1 MQGTSTHFL
10 EGTGELR
17 SLIRSHD
24 WSASPLQAPD
34 TWPESFKTLV
44 GFALDSKFPM
54 FLAWGKELACVYN
67 DAYSEILGV
76 KHPWALG
83 QRFQDVWPELWDG
96 VLPLVERALSG
107 EAVYLENLPLAMY
120 RNGFEE
126 TAWFTFTYSPI
137 RNDVGIIQGMCCTCV
152 ETTQHMLAERQRA
165 LEIER
170 LQSLFQQTPGF
181 MALMSGPEH
190 VYELTNPTYLQLLG
204 HRNVIGQG
212 VREALPELAGQ
223 GYFEILD
230 RVFASGEPF
239 IGEAL
244 PVKLQRQPNSPL
256 DERLLDFIF
265 QPVKDRDGKVTGIF
279 IQGSDVTEAVKAKQA
294 LTESEQR
301 MRQLANTIPHLAWMA
316 NPDGSIH
323 WYNDRW
329 YEFTG
334 LSEDKIGQWKWEDII
349 DPPYLQSIMDRWG
362 ASVATGVPYEFT
374 GPVRSAKGEY
384 RTFYMTASP
393 LRDANGNIVQWFGIN
408 TDVTE
413 IHKAQEELLAAS
425 RRKDDFLA
433 MLAHELRNPLAP
445 INSAAELL
453 KLASQENA
461 TLQKTSSIIMRQV
474 AHMRELLDDLLD
486 VSRVTRGLITLQ
498 EEEVDLKTVVAEAV
512 EQVQGLM
519 ETKKQLLLIQDATK
533 QAMYVKGDR
542 TRLIQVLTN
551 ILNNATK
558 YTPEKGVITIKLNAY
573 HDKAEVAVCDT
584 GMGISPELL
593 PHIFELFTQGE
604 RSADR
609 SQGGLGLGLALVKSL
624 VELHGGAV
632 MAISPGIGKG
642 CEFSI
647 RLPKLKETIKEHN
660 KQAENLDA
668 ISSSTSSRMLVI
680 DDNVDAAE
688 TLTMLLEALGHAV
701 SIEHSARQ
709 ALERARRETPKMV
722 FLDIGLPEM
731 DGYEVARRLRAM
743 PELANTTLIA
753 VTGYG
758 QPEDKER
765 ALKSGF
771 DHHLVKPVS
780 LGSILALIR

>member
-1 MQGTSTHFL
+1 MPGISTHFL
-10 EGTGELR
+10 EGTGKLR
-17 SLIRSHD
+17 SLIRSYD
-24 WSASPLQAPD
+24 WSASPLQGPD
-34 TWPESFKTLV
+34 TWPQSFKTLV

-54 FLAWGKELACVYN
+54 FLAWGEELACIYN
-67 DAYSEILGV
+67 DAYLEILGI
-76 KHPWALG
+76 KHPQALG
-83 QRFQDVWPELWDG
+83 RPFKDVWPELWNE
-96 VLPLVERALSG
+96 LSPLVERALSG

-120 RNGFEE
+120 RKGYEE

-137 RNDVGIIQGMCCTCV
+137 RDDAGTVQGMCCTCV
-152 ETTQHMLAERQRA
+152 ETTQHVLAERQRA
-165 LEIER
+165 VEIER

-204 HRNVIGQG
+204 HRDVIGQG
-212 VREALPELAGQ
+212 VREALPELEGQ

-230 RVFASGEPF
+230 RVFESGEPF

-265 QPVKDRDGKVTGIF
+265 QPVKNHEGKVSAIF
-279 IQGSDVTEAVKAKQA
+279 IQGSDVTEAVKAQQA
-294 LTESEQR
+294 LIESEQR
-301 MRQLANTIPHLAWMA
+301 LRQLANTIPHLAWMA

-334 LSEDKIGQWKWEDII
+334 LSEEKIGQWKWEDVI
-349 DPPYLQSIMDRWG
+349 DPPYLQSIMERWG
-362 ASVATGVPYEFT
+362 TSVATGVPYEFT
-374 GPVRSAKGEY
+374 GPVRSVSGEY

-453 KLASQENA
+453 KLASQNNS
-461 TLQKTSSIIMRQV
+461 TLEKTSSIIMRQV

-498 EEEVDLKTVVAEAV
+498 EKVVDLKTIVAEAV
-512 EQVQGLM
+512 EQVHGLI
-519 ETKKQLLLIQDATK
+519 ETKKQVLTVQDASDQT
-533 QAMYVKGDR
+533 MHVKGDR
-542 TRLIQVLTN
+542 TRLTQVLTN
-551 ILNNATK
+551 ILNNAAK
-558 YTPEKGVITIKLNAY
+558 YTPESGAITIRLSAD
-573 HDKAEVAVCDT
+573 HGQAEVTVSDT

-593 PHIFELFTQGE
+593 PHVFELFTQGE

-624 VELHGGAV
+624 VELHGGTVA
-632 MAISPGIGKG
+632 ATSPGIGKG
-642 CEFSI
+642 SEFCI
-647 RLPKLKETIKEHN
+647 KLPKLEDRSN
-660 KQAENLDA
+660 SLDKQGENLNA
-668 ISSSTSSRMLVI
+668 FSSSTSSRILVV

-688 TLTMLLEALGHAV
+688 TLAMLLEALGHTV
-701 SIEHSARQ
+701 SIEHSARK
-709 ALERARRETPKMV
+709 ALESARREIPKMV

-731 DGYEVARRLRAM
+731 NGYELAHRLRTI
-743 PELANTTLIA
+743 PEMAAATLIA

-758 QPEDKER
+758 QPEDRAR
-765 ALKSGF
+765 ALAAGF

-780 LGSILALIR
+780 LDSILERIG

>member
-24 WSASPLQAPD
+24 WSASPLQGPD
-34 TWPESFKTLV
+34 TWPQSFKTLV

-67 DAYSEILGV
+67 DAYLEVLGV

-83 QRFQDVWPELWDG
+83 QRFQEVWPELWNE
-96 VLPLVERALSG
+96 LFPFVERAMSG
-107 EAVYLENLPLAMY
+107 EAVYLENMPLTMY
-120 RNGFEE
+120 RNGYEE
-126 TAWFTFTYSPI
+126 ATWFTFTYSPI
-137 RNDVGIIQGMCCTCV
+137 RDDAGIVQGMCCTCV

-212 VREALPELAGQ
+212 IREALPELAGQ

-334 LSEDKIGQWKWEDII
+334 LSEDKIGQWKWEDVI
-349 DPPYLQSIMDRWG
+349 DPPYLQSIMERWG
-362 ASVATGVPYEFT
+362 TSVATGVPYEFT

-453 KLASQENA
+453 KLASQDNA

-498 EEEVDLKTVVAEAV
+498 EEEVDLKTIVAEAV
-512 EQVQGLM
+512 EQVQSLM
-519 ETKKQLLLIQDATK
+519 ETKKHLLIVQDATD
-533 QAMYVKGDR
+533 QAMLVKGDR
-542 TRLIQVLTN
+542 TRLTQVLTN
-551 ILNNATK
+551 ILNNAAK
-558 YTPEKGVITIKLNAY
+558 YTPESGVITIKLNAY
-573 HDKAEVAVCDT
+573 HDQAEVIMRDT

-593 PHIFELFTQGE
+593 PHVFELFTQGE

-624 VELHGGAV
+624 VELHGGTVTAT
-632 MAISPGIGKG
+632 SLGTGKG
-642 CEFSI
+642 SEFCI
-647 RLPKLKETIKEHN
+647 RLPKLEDMSDDQT
-660 KQAENLDA
+660 KQDGDLNAV
-668 ISSSTSSRMLVI
+668 SSSGSSRILVV

-688 TLTMLLEALGHAV
+688 TLAMLLEALGHTV
-701 SIEHSARQ
+701 SIEHNAQQ
-709 ALERARRETPKMV
+709 ALESARREAPKMV

-731 DGYEVARRLRAM
+731 NGYEVAHRLRAM
-743 PELANTTLIA
+743 PEMAAATLIA

-758 QPEDKER
+758 QPEDRAR
-765 ALKSGF
+765 ALAAGF

-780 LGSILALIR
+780 LDRILERMG